1 MASYRGSVGAGLVV
15 GLLSSIPCSAQTL
28 VPLGSVVIPLSPAK
42 TDTLPIGE
50 WAKQTLVQVDS
61 IWTEGNEAKRQKKLF
76 DWAEQTPSQLAYVT
90 RILSKNDEQQT
101 AKVVVTLKDLFGTI
115 RRVTWQPGDQPYIQ
129 RIVATWSASVPQ
141 LVKNITAANLSA
153 GQRRNLEQA
162 LVDLVLI
169 SKETQ
174 ISTSVMKQTW
184 LAQVSN
190 LAQLVRHPKTSVRLT
205 ALSILEAL
213 GTDAAP
219 AGLLV
224 QQALGDPDRFVRW
237 AAVRTLGAIG
247 IDESSRQILA
257 KLEKDEDTH
266 VRQSVQLMLQMPPKS
281 KTKADAVAQSSRPA
295 LDLTVPVQPPVTP
308 PVNAPAI
315 DKTLSV
321 PASTDGATERQSA
334 ELLPPPAPVKPA
346 VPAQLPATMSPA
358 PLQLPAT
365 KAEPRSDAIPLF
377 APPPASQAPVKQA
390 PAKPAVANK
399 TIHPVAAITPLK
411 PESSNDPAS
420 LWLPRLRQGTVDQ
433 QVQAVRE
440 LGKLG
445 TGAASAVPTLAE
457 CLLKGNVAVRRE
469 IPLTLMKIGAPARL
483 ATSVLERS
491 LQDSDI
497 DVKVNAARALLEL
510 AE

>member
-1 MASYRGSVGAGLVV
+1 MKAETQPV
-15 GLLSSIPCSAQTL
+15 
-28 VPLGSVVIPLSPAK
+28 
-42 TDTLPIGE
+42 GE
-50 WAKQTLVQVDS
+50 WARQTTALVDS

-76 DWAEQTPSQLAYVT
+76 DWAEQTPGQLAYVT

-101 AKVVVTLKDLFGTI
+101 GKVVVALKDLFGTI
-115 RRVTWQPGDQPYIQ
+115 RRVTWQPGDLPYIQ
-129 RIVATWSASVPQ
+129 RIVATLSASVPQ
-141 LVKNITAANLSA
+141 LVKNIAVTNLSA

-169 SKETQ
+169 SKDAQ
-174 ISTSVMKQTW
+174 INTPVMKQTW

-213 GTDAAP
+213 GTDAVP
-219 AGLLV
+219 AGQLV
-224 QQALGDPDRFVRW
+224 QQALSDPDRFVRW

-247 IDESSRQILA
+247 VDASTRQVLA
-257 KLEKDEDTH
+257 KMEKDEDAN
-266 VRQSVQLMLQMPPKS
+266 VRMAVQVAMQTPSTPAV
-281 KTKADAVAQSSRPA
+281 KTDAMAQTSRPA
-295 LDLTVPVQPPVTP
+295 IDLTVPVQPPVTP
-308 PVNAPAI
+308 SVQTPAI
-315 DKTLSV
+315 DKNLSV
-321 PASTDGATERQSA
+321 PASTDGLNERQPA
-334 ELLPPPAPVKPA
+334 EQLHLPAPVKPA
-346 VPAQLPATMSPA
+346 VPAQLPATLSPA

-365 KAEPRSDAIPLF
+365 KVEPKNEAIPLF
-377 APPPASQAPVKQA
+377 APPPSTPAPVKQV
-390 PAKPAVANK
+390 PAKPIPTTQVVENK
-399 TIHPVAAITPLK
+399 AIQTASVVTPVKT
-411 PESSNDPAS
+411 ESRVDPAS
-420 LWLPRLRQGTVDQ
+420 LWIPRLRQGTVDQ

-445 TGAASAVPTLAE
+445 TSAASSVPTLAE
-457 CLLKGNVAVRRE
+457 YLLKGDVAVRRE

-491 LQDSDI
+491 LQDSDT